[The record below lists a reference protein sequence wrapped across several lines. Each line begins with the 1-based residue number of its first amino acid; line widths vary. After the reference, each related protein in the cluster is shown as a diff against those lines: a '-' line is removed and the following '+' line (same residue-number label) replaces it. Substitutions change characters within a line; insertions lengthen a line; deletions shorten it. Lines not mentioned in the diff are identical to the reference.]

1 MEKLNIK
8 RFAGEPE
15 VPDTEPLTIFSE
27 DANIKIN
34 EDLKIGSSGISLS
47 EFLTMKTFFDM
58 FHFETKTFGG
68 ATWLKVY
75 YTNSKNGTVLWK
87 DVDELGCSFQTYKW
101 SILGMLPNFYNSS
114 YGGYE
119 FLLESVTEGKYNR
132 WSQTS
137 DPLLANNSVTGY
149 KAIDVKN
156 TSNGWKG
163 LALSTT
169 KGTSTIIDGSPGD
182 TTWWYAIGQQTPYQ
196 GGLPGF
202 STVTQEMRL
211 WVRIG

>member
-1 MEKLNIK
+1 
-8 RFAGEPE
+8 
-15 VPDTEPLTIFSE
+15 
-27 DANIKIN
+27 
-34 EDLKIGSSGISLS
+34 
-47 EFLTMKTFFDM
+47 
-58 FHFETKTFGG
+58 
-68 ATWLKVY
+68 
-75 YTNSKNGTVLWK
+75 
-87 DVDELGCSFQTYKW
+87 
-101 SILGMLPNFYNSS
+101 MLPNFYNGS

-137 DPLLANNSVTGY
+137 NPLLADNSVTGY

-156 TSNGWKG
+156 TGNNWGG

-169 KGTSTIIDGSPGD
+169 KGTSTIMDGSPGN

-202 STVTQEMRL
+202 SAVTQEMRL